1 MQKKKKN
8 SSNNLLSLENLI
20 LGPSCKITQYKIFH
34 PKKSLQSNLSLYGT
48 VTSSK
53 KSEKFHN
60 FIRLKKPVLR
70 PVWPKNLK
78 TKLFPQKPFKPI
90 LSL

>member
-1 MQKKKKN
+1 MQKKLKN
-8 SSNNLLSLENLI
+8 SKQQFALAWKSHFGSFLQNNPVQDFS
-20 LGPSCKITQYKIFH
+20 

-60 FIRLKKPVLR
+60 FIKLNKLVLG

-78 TKLFPQKPFKPI
+78 TKLSHKKHSNQF
-90 LSL
+90 